1 MPRGPIVS
9 DGIVETE
16 RRQGWPRPS
25 RVTAAVE
32 TERKVVTVVFADV
45 AASTELAG
53 RLDPERFREV
63 MSAFFDASSELIESL
78 RGRVEKFIGDAVMA
92 VFGLPHTHEDDAVRA
107 VRAGLAIRDRTARLG
122 EELGVGPLAVRVG
135 VASGPVAA
143 SAEPGPTDQFFV
155 SGATVTLAAR
165 LQQAADRGEVLVSET
180 TQQLARDAVGF
191 GRMRSISVK
200 GLGDLTAWPV
210 SSLLARSSRR
220 TIPLVGRRR
229 ELTLLRDAFERARE
243 APSSHLVTVFGQAGI
258 GKTRLADELIAGLP
272 EDTTVLVGRAS
283 EYDEDPTFGAVAE
296 MVRRRLNVDRDA
308 TRGELRE
315 RLQEVV
321 EGCCDPSETDRV
333 VARLGLALGLGAED
347 EQSAE
352 GKRYRAA
359 EIRAGVQT
367 FVEGLARSGPVV
379 MVFDDLQLARPPLL
393 ELIEDV
399 ARRTR
404 RSPVLILC
412 LAREGLLE
420 DRPSW
425 GGGIADSITIRLD
438 PLSLREATTLAG
450 SAGGDLD
457 DQSAERIAE
466 HAGGNPFF
474 IIETTGMLQLHEH
487 VDDVVTALHSHLMPP
502 TVQAVV
508 ASRIDHLSAEARELV
523 RTASIFP
530 GGRFEPWE
538 LELVTTPKDELLQEL
553 EDGELLV
560 RDDGTDQAWRFRHDL
575 LRDVAYESLAKRER
589 LRLHL
594 LAAEGLEAQSADR
607 HVGAIAFHLEQA
619 ARASL
624 DLEPT
629 DRSVAERAVPAL
641 SRAGNLARWR
651 MESRAAIDLYD
662 RALALAGP
670 EDAWGVREGRI
681 QSAIGE
687 SRYWLGEYEEAESV
701 LRRALEAAPDDPRTR
716 THALRFLADITLNV
730 HTDPDAAARLFEQ
743 ALGAAR
749 EHGEPW
755 AMART
760 LLMAGW
766 APYWRDDLDGARAMF
781 EEALRLA
788 RAGPRRDRWSE
799 TRALTS
805 LISVTSPVGDEV
817 DCLRLADE
825 ALAVAREEGDP
836 FSIAVAQTY
845 RGNSLR
851 RMLDLEQARPA
862 IEQALQTYRDLGA
875 RWEVASTLADAA
887 LVARLQGRFDEA
899 QQLLEEGLEICRS
912 LGERNLTAW
921 NVGDLVELLVLRGR
935 VDAATEVFRRHLA
948 ELEREPPPGIT
959 TARARMLIAFARGRR
974 QEALD
979 HARWIVE
986 RRRERGARNSIA
998 AEVWW
1003 TGRVFGAASVGGEE
1017 ALEDAGRTL
1026 EAAHWRH
1033 SLEEPDR
1040 FLAAVRR

>member
-1 MPRGPIVS
+1 MLRERIVS

-16 RRQGWPRPS
+16 RTRGWPRRS
-25 RVTAAVE
+25 RGTAAVE
-32 TERKVVTVVFADV
+32 TERKVVTVVFADL
-45 AASTELAG
+45 AASTELSG

-122 EELGVGPLAVRVG
+122 EDLGVGPLAVRVG
-135 VASGPVAA
+135 IASGPVAA

-155 SGATVTLAAR
+155 SGATVNLAAR
-165 LQQAADRGEVLVSET
+165 LQQAADRGEVLVGET
-180 TQQLARDAVGF
+180 TRQLARDAVGF
-191 GRMRSISVK
+191 DGARTVPVK
-200 GLGDLTAWPV
+200 GHGDLAAWPV

-229 ELTLLRDAFERARE
+229 ELALLRDAFERARE
-243 APSSHLVTVFGQAGI
+243 ASSCHLVTVFGQAGI

-272 EDTTVLVGRAS
+272 DDTTVLTGRAS

-296 MVRRRLNVDRDA
+296 MVRRRLNVDREA

-321 EGCCDPSETDRV
+321 EGCCDPSETDQV
-333 VARLGLALGLGAED
+333 VARLGLALGLGE
-347 EQSAE
+347 EGEESAE
-352 GKRYRAA
+352 GQRYRAA
-359 EIRAGVQT
+359 EIRAGVQS

-379 MVFDDLQLARPPLL
+379 LVFDDLQLARPPLL

-404 RSPVLILC
+404 KSPVLILC

-438 PLSLREATTLAG
+438 PLSMREASTLAS
-450 SAGGDLD
+450 SAGDLD
-457 DQSAERIAE
+457 EQSAERIAA

-474 IIETTGMLQLHEH
+474 IIETTGMLQLQEH
-487 VDDVVTALHSHLMPP
+487 VDDVVTALHSHLLPP
-502 TVQAVV
+502 TVQAVI
-508 ASRIDHLSAEARELV
+508 ASRIDHLSAEARDLV

-538 LELVTTPKDELLQEL
+538 LELVTMPKDELLQEL

-560 RDDGTDQAWRFRHDL
+560 RDEGTEQAWRFRHDL

-594 LAAEGLEAQSADR
+594 QAAEGLEAQSADR

-629 DRSVAERAVPAL
+629 DRRVAERAVPAL
-641 SRAGNLARWR
+641 SRAGTVARWR

-670 EDAWGVREGRI
+670 DEGWGAREGRI
-681 QSAIGE
+681 LSAIGE
-687 SRYWLGEYEEAESV
+687 SRYWLGEYDEAESV
-701 LRRALEAAPDDPRTR
+701 LRRALEVAPDDTWTR
-716 THALRFLADITLNV
+716 THALRFLGDITLNV
-730 HTDPDAAARLFEQ
+730 HTDPDAAAQLFER
-743 ALGAAR
+743 ALEAAR
-749 EHGEPW
+749 EHGEQW

-781 EEALRLA
+781 EEALRVA
-788 RAGPRRDRWSE
+788 RAGSRPDRWSE

-805 LISVTSPVGDEV
+805 LISVTSPVGDEAE
-817 DCLRLADE
+817 CLRLADE
-825 ALAVAREEGDP
+825 ALAVAREDGDP

-851 RMLDLEQARPA
+851 RMMDLERARPA
-862 IEQALQTYRDLGA
+862 IEEALRTYRDLGA
-875 RWEVASTLADAA
+875 RWEVASTLQDAA
-887 LVARLQGRFDEA
+887 LIARLQGRFDEA
-899 QQLLEEGLEICRS
+899 QELLEEGIEICRG
-912 LGERNLTAW
+912 LGERNLAAW
-921 NVGDLVELLVLRGR
+921 NVGDLVYLLVVRGR
-935 VDAATEVFRRHLA
+935 AEAAAEVFRRHRA
-948 ELEREPPPGIT
+948 ELEHEPPPRVT
-959 TARARMLIAFARGRR
+959 TASARMVIAFGRGRR
-974 QEALD
+974 EEALEQ
-979 HARWIVE
+979 ARWILE
-986 RRRERGARNSIA
+986 RRRESGARNIVA
-998 AEVWW
+998 AAVWW
-1003 TGRVFGAASVGGEE
+1003 TGRLFGPASVGGDE
-1017 ALEDAGRTL
+1017 ALEDARRTL
-1026 EAAHWRH
+1026 EAAHWRYA
-1033 SLEEPDR
+1033 LEEPDR
-1040 FLAAVRR
+1040 FLAAVER